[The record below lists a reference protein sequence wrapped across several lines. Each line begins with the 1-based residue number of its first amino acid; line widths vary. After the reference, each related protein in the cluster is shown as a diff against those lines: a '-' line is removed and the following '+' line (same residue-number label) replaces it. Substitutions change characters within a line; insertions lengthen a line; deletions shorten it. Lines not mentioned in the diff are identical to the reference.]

1 VFGLPRLTR
10 IVTAH
15 YGGAAPGRKISHPVA
30 EDQARYGH
38 RPWIE
43 QRIGPHRVPT
53 PRTPGFEFTWAVS
66 RRLRTH
72 GASKTVTLQPAPAT
86 SLQRR
91 WCRTVGGP
99 EPIPRCRCAQV
110 SDATDVLPDFN
121 PCCPLQQSA
130 SRVHRRGVRSALH
143 PSGVGRAFAPGQA
156 GSLMCV
162 ACISRSDSGSFIT
175 ECCAFF
181 RKSSYSRA
189 IAGETTSSISRF
201 SSQNS
206 MT

>member
-1 VFGLPRLTR
+1 MKAGDASRGEDTTVFGLPRLTR

-15 YGGAAPGRKISHPVA
+15 YGGAAAGRKISHPVA

-43 QRIGPHRVPT
+43 QRIGPRRVPT

-72 GASKTVTLQPAPAT
+72 GASKIVTPQPAPAT

-99 EPIPRCRCAQV
+99 SAAEPIPRCRCAQV
-110 SDATDVLPDFN
+110 SDATDGLPDFN

-130 SRVHRRGVRSALH
+130 SRVHRRGVRSALDGIA
-143 PSGVGRAFAPGQA
+143 SRYVVGRIQLVNAILGHT
-156 GSLMCV
+156 GE
-162 ACISRSDSGSFIT
+162 RSAAALVSSGDDPAVRHR
-175 ECCAFF
+175 C
-181 RKSSYSRA
+181 
-189 IAGETTSSISRF
+189 
-201 SSQNS
+201 
-206 MT
+206 